1 MVSNTIV
8 FKEYM
13 MQIYALYFNFM
24 SVLLKKYQIHHVFFL
39 LYKQK
44 SGIKASKIGL
54 KLLRNVIMRPTPI
67 H

>member
-24 SVLLKKYQIHHVFFL
+24 SVLLKKYQIHHVFFFFIN
-39 LYKQK
+39 KK
-44 SGIKASKIGL
+44 
-54 KLLRNVIMRPTPI
+54 VV
-67 H
+67 